1 MNIGIIGLGL
11 MGGSLAKA
19 VKRYGIAK
27 KVYGFT
33 NSEKNKKDILELN
46 LVDELVDLETLKK
59 VSDVIILAIP
69 VDAIISMFP
78 NFLDIDEN
86 TTIIDMGSTK
96 EYIVKNIP
104 EKIRKNFIAAHP
116 MTGTEKSGP
125 KAAIDDLYEGK
136 TVVLCDLEDNTEVHI
151 NRAYEIFQ
159 AIGMRIVVMN
169 SSRHDIHAC
178 YMSHLPHLI
187 SFSLANTVMG
197 HEDPK
202 SIIALAAG
210 GFKDMSRI
218 AKSSPIMWS
227 DIFKQNKKNL
237 LDSMDLFEKHLK
249 DARKLIED
257 ENYENLQNWMKKAN
271 TLHEIL

>member
-33 NSEKNKKDILELN
+33 NSEKNKKDILDLN

-78 NFLDIDEN
+78 NFLNIDEN

-104 EKIRKNFIAAHP
+104 KEIRKNFVAAHP

-169 SSRHDIHAC
+169 SSQHDIHAC

-227 DIFKQNKKNL
+227 DIFKQNRKNL
-237 LDSMDLFEKHLK
+237 LASMDLFEKHLK
-249 DARKLIED
+249 DARRLIED

>member
-210 GFKDMSRI
+210 GFKDMRRI

-257 ENYENLQNWMKKAN
+257 ENYDELQNWMKKAN